1 MPRSKGTSTRAV
13 HGRLPKDK
21 AVGSVTFPIYQT
33 ATFSQDEPGNPRDSF
48 GRKLSYARSE
58 NPTRTALEEA
68 LAEVEGSKYG
78 LAFASGL
85 AAAACIMN
93 TLSTGDQVVACG
105 DLYGGC
111 FRMFTKVYAKLGIK
125 FIFVDT
131 TNLEELRQAVGNGA
145 KVVWLESPS
154 NPLIRV
160 TDLEAACDIAKS
172 VGATV
177 VVDNTFA
184 SPVLQRP
191 LELGADIVLYSTT
204 KYLNG
209 HSDVIGGALTVN
221 DDALHASLKFVQ
233 NACGLVPGP
242 QDCWL
247 VLRGLKTLELRMA
260 RHCDNAEAVAQHL
273 VAHPKVESVFYPG
286 LETHP
291 NHDVACRQMRR
302 PGAMLSLKFTGGEA
316 AARKFLS
323 SLGLFTL
330 AESLGGTAS
339 LANHPATM
347 THASVDPDVR
357 EKVGITMGVVRLSI
371 GIENVEDLLADLDQA
386 LEKAPA

>member
-13 HGRLPKDK
+13 HGRVPKDK
-21 AVGSVTFPIYQT
+21 TVGSVTFPIYQT

-58 NPTRTALEEA
+58 NPTRTVLEEA
-68 LAEVEGSKYG
+68 LAEVEGSKYA
-78 LAFASGL
+78 LVYASGL
-85 AAAACIMN
+85 AAVACVMN
-93 TLSTGDQVVACG
+93 SLSAGDEVVACG

-111 FRMFTKVYAKLGIK
+111 FRMFTKVYANLGIR
-125 FIFVDT
+125 FTFVDT
-131 TNLEELRQAVGNGA
+131 TDLDQLRAAMRPSVRM
-145 KVVWLESPS
+145 VWLESPS
-154 NPLIRV
+154 NPLIRI
-160 TDLEAACDIAKS
+160 TDLRAACEIAKS
-172 VGATV
+172 AGATV

-184 SPVLQRP
+184 SPLLQRP

-209 HSDVIGGALTVN
+209 HSDVIGGALTMN
-221 DDALHASLKFVQ
+221 DDALHSRLKFIQ

-247 VLRGLKTLELRMA
+247 VLRGLKTLELRME
-260 RHCDNAEAVAQHL
+260 RHCDNAEAVARHL
-273 VAHPKVESVFYPG
+273 QAHPKVKSVYFPG
-286 LETHP
+286 LEEHP
-291 NHDVACRQMRR
+291 NHEVACKQMRR
-302 PGAMLSLKFTGGEA
+302 PGAMLSLELTGGEA

-323 SLGLFTL
+323 SVELFTL

-347 THASVDPDVR
+347 THASVDPEVR

-371 GIENVEDLLADLDQA
+371 GIENIEDILADLDQA
-386 LEKAPA
+386 LDATPA

>member
-1 MPRSKGTSTRAV
+1 MPRSKGTSTRAI

-21 AVGSVTFPIYQT
+21 SVGSVTFPIYQT

-58 NPTRTALEEA
+58 NPTRTALEET
-68 LAEVEGSKYG
+68 LAEVEGSKHA
-78 LAFASGL
+78 LAYASGL
-85 AAAACIMN
+85 AAVACVMN
-93 TLSTGDQVVACG
+93 SLSTGDEVVACG

-111 FRMFTKVYAKLGIK
+111 FRMFTKVYANLGIR
-125 FIFVDT
+125 FTFVDT
-131 TNLEELRQAVGNGA
+131 TNLEELRAAVHGGV
-145 KVVWLESPS
+145 KMVWLETPS

-160 TDLEAACDIAKS
+160 TDLKAACEIANAA
-172 VGATV
+172 GATV

-209 HSDVIGGALTVN
+209 HSDVIGGALTMNKDV
-221 DDALHASLKFVQ
+221 LHDRLKFIQ

-260 RHCDNAEAVAQHL
+260 RHCDNAEAVVRHL
-273 VAHPKVESVFYPG
+273 VSHPKVKAVYYPG
-286 LETHP
+286 LESHP
-291 NHDVACRQMRR
+291 NHEVACRQMKR
-302 PGAMLSLKFTGGEA
+302 PGAMLSLELAGGEA
-316 AARKFLS
+316 AARSFLS
-323 SLGLFTL
+323 SLEMFTL

-347 THASVDPDVR
+347 THASVDADVR

-371 GIENVEDLLADLDQA
+371 GIENAEDIIADLDQA
-386 LEKAPA
+386 LDKTPA